1 VDIRSERTLERGSP
15 AGEPLGVSSPAV
27 TGYSSELWESFFVAN
42 AGAAA
47 ALAGLVFVGTSINIA
62 RIAPSPRLSGRAL
75 EAFVLL
81 AEVLVVAVLGLVPE
95 IGRTGLGIALGL
107 VGAAVWLVV
116 TRAAVASLPS
126 RSGEAVQGPRG
137 SNVTRV
143 VLGQLATVPLI
154 VAAVTLLVGSGGGLF
169 WLVPAIVFAYV
180 TALGD
185 AWVLLVEIV
194 R

>member
-1 VDIRSERTLERGSP
+1 M
-15 AGEPLGVSSPAV
+15 
-27 TGYSSELWESFFVAN
+27 TGYSSEIWESFFVAN

-47 ALAGLVFVGTSINIA
+47 ALAGLVFVGVSINIE

-81 AEVLVVAVLGLVPE
+81 AEVLVVAVLGLVPR
-95 IGRTGLGIALGL
+95 IGRTGLGVALGL

-116 TRAAVASLPS
+116 TRTAVASLPS
-126 RSGEAVQGPRG
+126 RSGEAPQGPPG
-137 SNVTRV
+137 SNATRV
-143 VLGQLATVPLI
+143 LLGQLATVPLI

-185 AWVLLVEIV
+185 AWVLLVEIL

>member
-1 VDIRSERTLERGSP
+1 M
-15 AGEPLGVSSPAV
+15 
-27 TGYSSELWESFFVAN
+27 TGYSSGLWESFFVAN

-47 ALAGLVFVGTSINIA
+47 ALAGLVFVGVSINIE

-81 AEVLVVAVLGLVPE
+81 AEVLVVAVLGLVPA
-95 IGRTGLGIALGL
+95 IGRTGLGVALGI
-107 VGAAVWLVV
+107 VGAVVWLVV

-126 RSGEAVQGPRG
+126 RSGEAAQGPAG
-137 SNVTRV
+137 SSVTRV
-143 VLGQLATVPLI
+143 LLGQLATVPLI
-154 VAAVTLLVGSGGGLF
+154 VAGFTLLVGSGGGLF

-185 AWVLLVEIV
+185 AWVLLVEIL